1 MNLFIEL
8 TDLKHIKNSSLYL
21 IPSIQIQQ
29 NQQYF
34 QNVSNSMMYHNNNS
48 CQNEI
53 KLISQKEKIQKLQ
66 NELSLV
72 KDENE
77 LFKIQINTLTKNKA
91 HNTNIVQ
98 TNDNTDNSFINKLQS
113 KIKNLKMKMK
123 TKIKIFKYKPLK
135 I

>member
-1 MNLFIEL
+1 MKLFIEL

-53 KLISQKEKIQKLQ
+53 KLRSQKEKIQKL
-66 NELSLV
+66 
-72 KDENE
+72 
-77 LFKIQINTLTKNKA
+77 
-91 HNTNIVQ
+91 
-98 TNDNTDNSFINKLQS
+98 
-113 KIKNLKMKMK
+113 
-123 TKIKIFKYKPLK
+123 
-135 I
+135 